1 MDTFVVLMTDKKML
15 LKKYDTEKGTI
26 PSQMPCLSEC
36 HFTEKLKPNQ
46 IEFYINKSNEIY

>member
-1 MDTFVVLMTDKKML
+1 ML
-15 LKKYDTEKGTI
+15 LKKYDTEKATI

-46 IEFYINKSNEIY
+46 IEFYVNKSNEIY